1 MGIISNFIDPIISA
15 ALEKKKESKT
25 SPDVEEEDTLLQY
38 LVGQTNGLSPSLEVC
53 TRD

>member
-1 MGIISNFIDPIISA
+1 MDVIGNFIDPIISA
-15 ALEKKKESKT
+15 ALEKKRESKT

-38 LVGQTNGLSPSLEVC
+38 LVGQTNGLSQSSEVC